1 MDKNKAEEIITK
13 YIQPIFSFALKR
25 CKNEKDAEDLSQ
37 EIALKAFRILLSR
50 DDIEDYSKYIWTI
63 AHNTLA
69 NYYRNASRNIG
80 ISIDDMTDTVL
91 LSTEFENDLF
101 AKESIK
107 NLHKEIAYLS
117 KIQRAI
123 VIAYYYDNKPQSEIA
138 KELNISLSLV
148 KWHLFEAKQ
157 NLKRGI
163 AL

>member
-50 DDIEDYSKYIWTI
+50 DDIEDYTKYIWTI

-80 ISIDDMTDTVL
+80 ISIDDINRQNIIYYSDITI
-91 LSTEFENDLF
+91 LSYYWLIIFFDIF
-101 AKESIK
+101 YI
-107 NLHKEIAYLS
+107 LHIF
-117 KIQRAI
+117 I
-123 VIAYYYDNKPQSEIA
+123 
-138 KELNISLSLV
+138 
-148 KWHLFEAKQ
+148 
-157 NLKRGI
+157 
-163 AL
+163 